1 MDAAFAVVRVDIEVL
16 RVEMQSN
23 SADSL
28 SPTAEESIK
37 HLCVQCE
44 ASLKFLHSLC
54 QQNNFRDCLLKHK
67 VFNSKIDFCR
77 CLTRIKFYYT
87 IVFLTYRC
95 STVVAKCFGYWEIS
109 EKWGDGDHSSV
120 FRLHVVNCFL

>member
-1 MDAAFAVVRVDIEVL
+1 MDAAFSVVRTDIEVL
-16 RVEMQSN
+16 CVEMQIN
-23 SADSL
+23 STDSL

-67 VFNSKIDFCR
+67 VFNSELFCMQMPDKNEVI
-77 CLTRIKFYYT
+77 LY
-87 IVFLTYRC
+87 FLYLK
-95 STVVAKCFGYWEIS
+95 VVAKYIRRVLLVIQNTQGFHLSFAC
-109 EKWGDGDHSSV
+109 K
-120 FRLHVVNCFL
+120 